1 MSWIRGLLT
10 ELNCLS
16 EVRRAALLNMSLTSL
31 TIPHILART
40 RDTDITMRKLVY
52 SAVLEYNATLD
63 EEDHKD
69 AQKIRTKEENEL
81 AAAGIEEDVK
91 PDLNSLNNASDK
103 SKTGKR
109 NAQAKAKDIGPTHP
123 KVFTIAQRELIVR
136 NGLGDRE
143 PSVRTAAESLVGT
156 WADVVNIGVKAEE
169 ECIIVKEEGD
179 ETTQNQKPSENAAVE
194 KAVSFLKL
202 FDLEDEVASDAL
214 LSVFASRQ
222 DIYDGLQFDGWYL
235 HGLCKVPISY

>member
-1 MSWIRGLLT
+1 MP
-10 ELNCLS
+10 
-16 EVRRAALLNMSLTSL
+16 LTSL

-69 AQKIRTKEENEL
+69 AQKVRTKEENEL
-81 AAAGIEEDVK
+81 AAAGIEDVK
-91 PDLNSLNNASDK
+91 PDVNSLNNASDK
-103 SKTGKR
+103 SKTGKH
-109 NAQAKAKDIGPTHP
+109 NAQTKAKDIGPTHP
-123 KVFTIAQRELIVR
+123 RVFSIAQRELIVR

-143 PSVRTAAESLVGT
+143 PSVRTAAEALVGT

-169 ECIIVKEEGD
+169 ECISVKHEGD
-179 ETTQNQKPSENAAVE
+179 EATQNQKPSENAAVE

-222 DIYDGLQFDGWYL
+222 DIYDGLQFDGI
-235 HGLCKVPISY
+235 CVVCAVSISY

>member
-1 MSWIRGLLT
+1 MP
-10 ELNCLS
+10 
-16 EVRRAALLNMSLTSL
+16 LTSL
-31 TIPHILART
+31 TISHILART

-69 AQKIRTKEENEL
+69 AQKVRTKEENEL

-91 PDLNSLNNASDK
+91 PDINSLNNASDK
-103 SKTGKR
+103 SKTGR
-109 NAQAKAKDIGPTHP
+109 HNAQTKAKDMGPTHP
-123 KVFTIAQRELIVR
+123 RVFTIAQRELIIR

-143 PSVRTAAESLVGT
+143 PSVRAAAEALVGT

-169 ECIIVKEEGD
+169 ECISVKQEGD
-179 ETTQNQKPSENAAVE
+179 EAAQIQKPSENPAVE

-214 LSVFASRQ
+214 LSVFTSRP
-222 DIYDGLQFDGWYL
+222 DIYDGLRFDGWSL
-235 HGLCKVPISY
+235 RGLCVLPISY